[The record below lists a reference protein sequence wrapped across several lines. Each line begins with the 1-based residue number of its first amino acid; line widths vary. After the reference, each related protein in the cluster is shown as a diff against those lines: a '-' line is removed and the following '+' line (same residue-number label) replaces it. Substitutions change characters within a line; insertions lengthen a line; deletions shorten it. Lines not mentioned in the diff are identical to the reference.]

1 MKLLISPILAS
12 AILGAFCPGQGTE
25 ATSKPFRKKK
35 PAIKVVPFPVMA
47 KAAGFE
53 LLRADSSKFNEMSA
67 FMFTAS
73 KENCP
78 KLNKPTN
85 VVQLT
90 YGYKKSGVGCIYLA
104 PKVPGLK
111 AEDLIKPIVDQHIL
125 RDRQY
130 FKEWCIKTVPNSRL
144 LVMVSGTTPE
154 VRDELAK
161 GIH

>member
-1 MKLLISPILAS
+1 MKLLISPLLAI
-12 AILGAFCPGQGTE
+12 ALLVPFGLGQGGE
-25 ATSKPFRKKK
+25 AVSKPARRKK
-35 PAIKVVPFPVMA
+35 PPIKLIPFYKMA

-53 LLRADSSKFNEMSA
+53 LLRADSAKFIEMSA

-78 KLNKPTN
+78 KLTAPTN

-90 YGYKKSGVGCIYLA
+90 YGYKKSGIGCVYLA
-104 PKVPGLK
+104 PMVPGLK
-111 AEDLIKPIVDQHIL
+111 AEDILRPLVDKHIL

-130 FKEWCIKTVPNSRL
+130 FKDWSIKTIPNPRL

-161 GIH
+161 GLK